1 MSVHAGRGPA
11 GRTLEQMLRRVALTA
26 AAVALFLP
34 GAASASGGE
43 VAFDGGSQQEQRQVR
58 TALAVSSFDW
68 SLVPRQVTVHIG
80 RYGTSHSAPGHV
92 WLDAGLLR
100 AGTFAW
106 GTVMDEFAHQVD
118 FFLLDEPRRKVLQER
133 LGATAWCYEVSG
145 LGHGANGCE
154 RFASMVAWA
163 YWPSKENAYRP
174 SSRTDET
181 ASMPAAEF
189 RSLLADLIGAPRTI
203 APLKNR

>member
-1 MSVHAGRGPA
+1 MF
-11 GRTLEQMLRRVALTA
+11 RRIALA
-26 AAVALFLP
+26 AAAAALFLP
-34 GAASASGGE
+34 GSATAAGGE
-43 VAFDGGSQQEQRQVR
+43 VVFEGGSQHDQQQVR
-58 TALAVSSFDW
+58 SALAVSSFNW
-68 SLVPRQVTVHIG
+68 NLVPRQVVVHIG
-80 RYGTSHSAPGHV
+80 PYGTSHSTPGHV

-118 FFLLDEPRRKVLQER
+118 FLLLDGPRRQVLQER
-133 LGATAWCYEVSG
+133 LGATAWCYEVAG

-174 SSRTDET
+174 TSRTDE
-181 ASMPAAEF
+181 AAAMPAAEF

-203 APLKNR
+203 TPLKNR